1 MKKTEIQENDIV
13 IYKTCNEIDPIS
25 SKSYG
30 KHEELLLVETIT
42 KNKIKLT
49 KENGTYTWWNKDIIN
64 LFIKTGKMEIKKER
78 KR

>member
-1 MKKTEIQENDIV
+1 MKKTEIQEDDIV

-30 KHEELLLVETIT
+30 KYEELLLVETIT

-78 KR
+78 K